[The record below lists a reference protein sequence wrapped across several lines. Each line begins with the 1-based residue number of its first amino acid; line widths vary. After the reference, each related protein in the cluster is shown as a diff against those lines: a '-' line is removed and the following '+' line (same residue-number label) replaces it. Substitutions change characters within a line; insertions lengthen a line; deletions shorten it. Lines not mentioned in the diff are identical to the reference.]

1 MSDSPTGSYLNN
13 LNIVAETVDFAFNDS
28 DLMLDVKTRYQ
39 HEAGYD
45 FGSIELSRDQGQTWV
60 ELKKLTGTSDW
71 TTLSISLKDVL
82 NGASVFR
89 IRFRLKTDYSITY
102 DGWDID
108 SFQVV
113 GRQL

>member
-1 MSDSPTGSYLNN
+1 
-13 LNIVAETVDFAFNDS
+13 
-28 DLMLDVKTRYQ
+28 
-39 HEAGYD
+39 
-45 FGSIELSRDQGQTWV
+45 
-60 ELKKLTGTSDW
+60 
-71 TTLSISLKDVL
+71 LKDVL
-82 NGASVFR
+82 QGASVFR